1 MKPQNTILSNA
12 LGIAL
17 VLAFGPALAHD
28 QPLGQ
33 AVNEAK
39 LEGQIGTAILLNRHL
54 NPFEI
59 SVDVEGD
66 TAILTGTVD
75 EAVDKELA
83 ERVALNARGIAR
95 VDNRIAVEAE
105 PKLRERRSE
114 GERDFDEAV
123 EDASITA
130 SVKSRLLW
138 NDATDGLDID
148 VDTMRGKVT
157 LSGSAATQA
166 EKNLATKLAR
176 LTDGV
181 RGVDN
186 RIAVG
191 AERALDAKVDDVAR
205 KERQARTDT
214 DRANETPVSD
224 GWISA
229 KVKSSLLMS
238 AGVDGLDMSVETKE
252 GLVTLGGAASSTA
265 ERDLAVEIA
274 KDIKGVKGVDAKGVR
289 IGSDP
294 EIASNHPDD

>member
-1 MKPQNTILSNA
+1 MKLRITILSNA

-17 VLAFGPALAHD
+17 ALAGLSASAHD
-28 QPLGQ
+28 QPLEQ
-33 AVNEAK
+33 AINEAK
-39 LEGQIGTAILLNRHL
+39 LEGTISTAILLNRHL

-66 TAILTGTVD
+66 TAILSGTV
-75 EAVDKELA
+75 EETVDKQLA

-95 VDNRIAVEAE
+95 VDNRIAVEPEA
-105 PKLRERRSE
+105 KLRERRSE

-138 NDATDGLDID
+138 NDVTDGLEID

-157 LSGSAATQA
+157 LSGEASTEA
-166 EKNLATKLAR
+166 EKRLATKLAR

-181 RGVDN
+181 RTVDN
-186 RIAVG
+186 RIVVG
-191 AERALDAKVDDVAR
+191 PDRDADDDDTRDERRATAR
-205 KERQARTDT
+205 PD
-214 DRANETPVSD
+214 ETPVSD

-238 AGVDGLDMSVETKE
+238 AGVDGLDLDVDVKE
-252 GLVTLGGAASSTA
+252 GQVSLDGVASSTA

-294 EIASNHPDD
+294 EIAATPPDD

>member
-1 MKPQNTILSNA
+1 MKLQTTILSCA

-17 VLAFGPALAHD
+17 ASALSPARAHD
-28 QPLGQ
+28 QSLGQ

-75 EAVDKELA
+75 EAVDRQLA

-95 VDNRIAVEAE
+95 VDNRIAVEPEA
-105 PKLRERRSE
+105 KLRERRST
-114 GERDFDEAV
+114 GERDFDEAI

-138 NDATDGLDID
+138 NDVTDGLDID
-148 VDTMRGKVT
+148 VDTLRGKVT
-157 LSGSAATQA
+157 LSGQASTEA
-166 EKNLATKLAR
+166 EKLLATKLAR
-176 LTDGV
+176 ITDGV
-181 RGVDN
+181 RAVDN
-186 RIAVG
+186 RIAVAPDLTTG
-191 AERALDAKVDDVAR
+191 DDDA
-205 KERQARTDT
+205 T
-214 DRANETPVSD
+214 DRDDRKADTAADLPGESPVND

-238 AGVDGLDMSVETKE
+238 AGVDGLDLTVETKE
-252 GLVTLGGAASSTA
+252 GQVTLGGAASSTG

-274 KDIKGVKGVDAKGVR
+274 KDIKGVKGVDASGVR
-289 IGSDP
+289 IGSDA
-294 EIASNHPDD
+294 EIASSHPDD